1 MTEVLTEDQGK
12 KLAYMTK
19 NQVRCPKC
27 FRRIM
32 DGFMVGETKC
42 PKCGNIFKVNNLIG
56 LRIVGFNKKT
66 GASEEITLQL
76 G

>member
-1 MTEVLTEDQGK
+1 MTTILTDEQVK
-12 KLAYMTK
+12 RLAYMTK

-27 FRRIM
+27 FRRIL

-42 PKCGNIFKVNNLIG
+42 PKCGNIFKVNNFVG
-56 LRIVGFNKKT
+56 LRIIGFNKET
-66 GASEEITLQL
+66 GASQEITLQL